1 MPDVAFSP
9 DQEKALDLVDHIV
22 RYGGCLF
29 LTGKAGTGKST
40 VSREII
46 RRYRTVKLAPTG
58 LAAVNIG
65 GETIHRFFGLK
76 PGFSRKRALGDEKKN
91 VVEYSDLILIDEV
104 SMMRADLVDQI
115 DIMLR
120 MTTKRERPFGGK
132 PVVFVGDPWQL
143 EPVVKAGKELDYI
156 RAKYVSPFF
165 FDSYAW
171 EEANPL
177 AIELETVFR
186 QANPEFRDALN
197 LIREGNPQ
205 GLDFVNQAPNR
216 PASTDSVIVSYTNR
230 KADELNDW
238 FLKQLDGDEVL
249 FEAETKGEIGKDDI
263 SAPMELLLK
272 PNARV
277 MAVANDSITG
287 FVNGDLGWVAEM
299 TDSAVRVA
307 FDRGNLLWVERQT
320 FEKMEHQASPDN
332 EDELNSVAVAEA
344 TQIPLKL
351 AWAVSVHKS
360 QGQTFDSCH
369 IAARGQSFCHGQT
382 YVALSRCKSID
393 GLSISR
399 KLGPQDL
406 VVNRR
411 VAQWVNN
418 NLRRAA

>member
-1 MPDVAFSP
+1 MPNLAFSP

-22 RYGGCLF
+22 RYGGYLF

-76 PGFSRKRALGDEKKN
+76 PGFSKKRALGDQKKS
-91 VVEYSDLILIDEV
+91 VIEYADLILIDEV

-115 DIMLR
+115 DVMLR
-120 MTTKRERPFGGK
+120 LTTKRERPFGGK
-132 PVVFVGDPWQL
+132 AVVFVGDPWQL
-143 EPVVKAGKELDYI
+143 EPVVKAGKELEYI
-156 RAKYVSPFF
+156 RNHYISPFF

-177 AIELETVFR
+177 AIELQTVFR
-186 QANPEFRDALN
+186 QADPEFRDALN
-197 LIREGNPQ
+197 LIREGDPA

-216 PASTDSVIVSYTNR
+216 PASKDAVIVSYTNA
-230 KADELNDW
+230 KADELNAY
-238 FLKQLDGDEVL
+238 FLKELEDPEYL
-249 FEAETKGEIGKDDI
+249 YEAELKGEIGKEDI
-263 SAPMELLLK
+263 APPLELRLK
-272 PNARV
+272 RHARV
-277 MAVANDSITG
+277 MAVANDSETG
-287 FVNGDLGWVAEM
+287 YVNGDLGWVADL
-299 TDSAVRVA
+299 TKDAVHVA
-307 FDRGNLLWVERQT
+307 FDRGHMVWVERQT
-320 FEKMEHQASPDN
+320 FEKMEHVASPDN
-332 EDELNSVAVAEA
+332 EDELDSVAVAEA

-360 QGQTFDSCH
+360 QGQTFPMCH
-369 IAARGQSFCHGQT
+369 IAARGQSFAHGQT
-382 YVALSRCKSID
+382 YVALSRATSME
-393 GLSISR
+393 GLSLSR

-406 VVNRR
+406 VTNRR
-411 VAQWVNN
+411 VTQWVSN

>member
-1 MPDVAFSP
+1 MSDVTFSP

-76 PGFSRKRALGDEKKN
+76 PGFSRKRPLGDEKKG
-91 VVEYSDLILIDEV
+91 VIEYSDLILIDEV

-143 EPVVKAGKELDYI
+143 EPVVKPGKELDFI
-156 RAKYVSPFF
+156 RTRYVSPFF

-197 LIREGNPQ
+197 LIREGNPK

-216 PASTDSVIVSYTNR
+216 PSSPDSVIVSYTNK
-230 KADELNDW
+230 KADELNDY
-238 FLKQLDGDEVL
+238 FLSRLDGDEVL
-249 FEAETKGEIGKDDI
+249 FEAETKGEISKEDI
-263 SAPMELLLK
+263 SAPMELKLK
-272 PNARV
+272 PHARV
-277 MAVANDSITG
+277 MAVANDSVAG
-287 FVNGDLGWVAEM
+287 YVNGDLGWVAEI

-332 EDELNSVAVAEA
+332 EDELDSVAVAEA

-399 KLGPQDL
+399 KLAPEDL

-418 NLRRAA
+418 NLKRAA